1 MSFRGRLA
9 LFFLLIVVIPVAAIA
24 LLVVNVTRDSQ
35 SGKADARLSTAVSTA
50 LSVYE
55 RDVEAASDA
64 VTELL
69 ADQAMVNAIQ
79 SGDSGEI
86 EGTSAAAGRGA
97 GLERLAIGPPNGPVI
112 EAIGSGEEIA
122 AATVRTTGK
131 AGRYALVA
139 SVTNPDEYVQ
149 EVTELTGLDVALVS
163 DLGVVA
169 GAPGVEGV
177 DLPRAGTSGDVEVQD
192 ESLRAAAGALP
203 EAGSKRVVVFT
214 ETEAGGFFD
223 SRPRIVAALAVF
235 LAIAVGFILVVFRTL
250 QGQIGSMLEAARRIG
265 EGDFSQ
271 RVPVVGRDEMAG
283 LATEFN
289 EMSDRLEAQIEQL
302 RRQRTELDSMVTRL
316 GEAVASGLDQD
327 ALLGIV
333 AEAALGGCSAT
344 YALVTLNDGTVI
356 ERQQGLTE
364 PAKVATVAA
373 RKRAANDGTQVIARR
388 DTGHALGAPLEREG
402 FVAGTLAVG
411 REGDEFDAREREV
424 FVILLEKASTSIDNI
439 TVHERVSEQA
449 VTDELTGLAN
459 SRAFRETLE
468 REAARAER
476 FGHELSLIFID
487 LDDFK
492 DVNDVHGH
500 LQGDKVLRLVG
511 QILQSEP
518 RAIDEAARYGGEEFV
533 VALPETG
540 SEGAV
545 ELAERIRARLET
557 ATVAAVDGGEPIR
570 VTASFGTATL
580 PGAAQDARHLFEAA
594 DEALYEAKRQ
604 GKNRVVMA
612 PVVAPTHR

>member
-545 ELAERIRARLET
+545 ELAERIRARLEA